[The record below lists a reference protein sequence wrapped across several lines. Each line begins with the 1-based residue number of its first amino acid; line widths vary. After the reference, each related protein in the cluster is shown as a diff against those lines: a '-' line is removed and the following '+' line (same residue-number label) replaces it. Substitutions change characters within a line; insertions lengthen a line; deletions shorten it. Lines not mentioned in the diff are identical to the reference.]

1 MGQYLK
7 LTSDGLNYIFDPNIK
22 DFYIDPNLDKEF
34 VEVYQKMGHQ
44 TMIDGSGCYL
54 LWHLIRETAN
64 LENGAILEVGTFKG
78 GSGSLISKSA
88 RQHGINNKIYL
99 CDTFSGTVKAGEK
112 DNYFKDGE
120 LSQPSIDL
128 VRNLLSDF
136 KLNDV
141 EVIKGI
147 FPEESCDKVKDD
159 KFRFCHIDV
168 DIYQS
173 AKDTLDWVWPKMV
186 QGGIVLFDDY
196 NCHNCA
202 GITSLVNE
210 ELTND
215 DRFFYTSPQILNLY
229 KIRAGAEIGALFI
242 KK

>member
-44 TMIDGSGCYL
+44 TMIDDSGCYL